1 MKLIES
7 AIAHFS
13 NKQIRSL
20 FVPEWGV
27 TVYSKNLTLE
37 DKGKM
42 YARAGGNSTDYVV
55 YSVIFGIT
63 DEKGD
68 PVFTLEDKADLRTKV
83 DPDIVSRLS
92 TFVFNSEGKTEEDR
106 EKN

>member
-7 AIAHFS
+7 AISHFS

-20 FVPEWGV
+20 LVSEWET
-27 TVYSKNLTLE
+27 TVFAKNLTLE
-37 DKGKM
+37 DKAKI
-42 YARAGGNSTDYVV
+42 YARSNGNSTDYLI
-55 YSVIFGIT
+55 YGLIFGLT

-68 PVFTLEDKADLRTKV
+68 SVFTLEDKVALKTKV
-83 DPDIVSRLS
+83 DPEIVSRLS
-92 TFVFNSEGKTEEDR
+92 NFVFNTEGKTEEDR